1 MILIILKMICLPNWK
16 YIPLQIIYKF
26 IKSIGK
32 IEFKE
37 YDVDN
42 VSKILF
48 DLKIDNNPL
57 IVSQNSSIHKNETTY
72 NLESNPQLFIF
83 LIDQSGPIKGEKI
96 SLAQK
101 ALKLFL
107 QPLPPK
113 SYQIIGFG
121 TRYLKYDL
129 IPKEYKKKYF
139 WSYKGIRK
147 IKC

>member
-57 IVSQNSSIHKNETTY
+57 IASQNSSIHKNETTY

-83 LIDQSGPIKGEKI
+83 LIDQSGSMKGEK
-96 SLAQK
+96 
-101 ALKLFL
+101 KL
-107 QPLPPK
+107 
-113 SYQIIGFG
+113 
-121 TRYLKYDL
+121 
-129 IPKEYKKKYF
+129 
-139 WSYKGIRK
+139 
-147 IKC
+147 